1 MNNKAP
7 IFLENNKF
15 LRIIL
20 KLYIQTLISKTIIKV
35 RSNKTVATSNT
46 DEAIKQKILLSAWND
61 KSILSIEN
69 YYS

>member
-20 KLYIQTLISKTIIKV
+20 KLYIRTLISKTIIKV
-35 RSNKTVATSNT
+35 TYIKNWIKMLK
-46 DEAIKQKILLSAWND
+46 EAIKLL
-61 KSILSIEN
+61 L
-69 YYS
+69 